1 MTNLNNPAFSYFRWY
16 TNSPYSGAN
25 PGADWWQVMI
35 TDDLVNWHYV
45 ENNKSSDI
53 SWRKFAFRVLD
64 YVNLT
69 NTIQI
74 KFIASDSLRP
84 GQNLDGGSLVEAAV
98 DDLYLYESQF
108 ISSIDYDNSMTPN
121 LLRVTDVLGRDVDP
135 NLINKIVTL
144 IYIYDNGKVIKV
156 NRRK

>member
-1 MTNLNNPAFSYFRWY
+1 M
-16 TNSPYSGAN
+16 
-25 PGADWWQVMI
+25 
-35 TDDLVNWHYV
+35 
-45 ENNKSSDI
+45 
-53 SWRKFAFRVLD
+53 
-64 YVNLT
+64 
-69 NTIQI
+69 
-74 KFIASDSLRP
+74 
-84 GQNLDGGSLVEAAV
+84 EAAV